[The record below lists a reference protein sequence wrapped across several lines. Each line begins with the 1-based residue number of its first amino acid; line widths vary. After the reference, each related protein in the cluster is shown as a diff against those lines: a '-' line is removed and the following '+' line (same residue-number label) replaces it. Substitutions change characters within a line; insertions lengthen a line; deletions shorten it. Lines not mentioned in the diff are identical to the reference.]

1 MHVINNSCFME
12 RVHLEVWTTK
22 RRENLTLKDE
32 GYLFKV
38 ARWASV
44 ATKSKIG
51 SCKSA
56 GDYSELPW
64 INRHMS
70 ISEWEAHCLLLHFSA
85 SYVIQFYM
93 LDNCMLFFLSLE
105 WSWKK
110 YLLSSLGLWNSKILW
125 KFKASICCCAMDHVF
140 CYILHWVLWNNL
152 ISCFLKF
159 IFGKVLLFLV
169 DYMTIKALCQKL

>member
-44 ATKSKIG
+44 ATESKIG

-85 SYVIQFYM
+85 SYVIQIYM
-93 LDNCMLFFLSLE
+93 LDNCMLVFFVIGVIMKEICAVMTWFMEIVKSLE
-105 WSWKK
+105 HLKHLCS
-110 YLLSSLGLWNSKILW
+110 
-125 KFKASICCCAMDHVF
+125 CPMDHVF
-140 CYILHWVLWNNL
+140 CYILYWVLETISHVSWSL
-152 ISCFLKF
+152 ILAKLSCSWL
-159 IFGKVLLFLV
+159 I
-169 DYMTIKALCQKL
+169 MTIKAFCQKL

>member
-1 MHVINNSCFME
+1 MSIGCN
-12 RVHLEVWTTK
+12 K
-22 RRENLTLKDE
+22 I
-32 GYLFKV
+32 
-38 ARWASV
+38 
-44 ATKSKIG
+44 KIG

-93 LDNCMLFFLSLE
+93 LDNCMLFFFVVGVRDHERNICCHHLVYEIVKSFENL
-105 WSWKK
+105 KH
-110 YLLSSLGLWNSKILW
+110 L
-125 KFKASICCCAMDHVF
+125 CCCAMDHVF

>member
-12 RVHLEVWTTK
+12 GVHLEVWTTK

-70 ISEWEAHCLLLHFSA
+70 ISEWEARCLLLHFSA
-85 SYVIQFYM
+85 SLMWFNFTCLITA
-93 LDNCMLFFLSLE
+93 CCFFCR
-105 WSWKK
+105 WSDHERNICCHHLV
-110 YLLSSLGLWNSKILW
+110 YGNSKILW
-125 KFKASICCCAMDHVF
+125 KFKASM
-140 CYILHWVLWNNL
+140 LLSVLW
-152 ISCFLKF
+152 IMFFVTFF
-159 IFGKVLLFLV
+159 IGFFE
-169 DYMTIKALCQKL
+169 TI

>member
-22 RRENLTLKDE
+22 RQEYLTLKNE

-38 ARWASV
+38 GKMSIGCN
-44 ATKSKIG
+44 KIKKLIVN
-51 SCKSA
+51 CKSA

-93 LDNCMLFFLSLE
+93 LDNCMLVFFVIGVIMKE
-105 WSWKK
+105 
-110 YLLSSLGLWNSKILW
+110 
-125 KFKASICCCAMDHVF
+125 ICAVMTWFMEIVKSFENLKHLCSCPMDHVF
-140 CYILHWVLWNNL
+140 CYILYWVLET
-152 ISCFLKF
+152 ISHV
-159 IFGKVLLFLV
+159 ILFLV
-169 DYMTIKALCQKL
+169 GYDH

>member
-1 MHVINNSCFME
+1 MSIGCN
-12 RVHLEVWTTK
+12 K
-22 RRENLTLKDE
+22 I
-32 GYLFKV
+32 
-38 ARWASV
+38 
-44 ATKSKIG
+44 KIG

-70 ISEWEAHCLLLHFSA
+70 ISEWELLTAYYFIFRLPMWFNFTCLITA
-85 SYVIQFYM
+85 
-93 LDNCMLFFLSLE
+93 CCFFCRWSDHERNICCHHLVYEIVKSFESL
-105 WSWKK
+105 KH
-110 YLLSSLGLWNSKILW
+110 L
-125 KFKASICCCAMDHVF
+125 CCCAMDHVF